1 MFQFRSGV
9 LDKSNIVSNI
19 LMIVLLCGNLYFS
32 VQYISNIKAEQ
43 NQAVDTT
50 SARIQTS
57 RVLKEFIDIVLNTQ
71 GTISYDDRV
80 KLENDVRQL
89 QDASIT
95 SQWDA
100 FVGSSDAKTAQ
111 TNAVKLMSML
121 ANKMLV

>member
-1 MFQFRSGV
+1 MFKIESGV
-9 LDKSNIVSNI
+9 LDKTRLFSNF
-19 LMIVLLCGNLYFS
+19 LMIVLLAGNLFFTAQYFENLKP
-32 VQYISNIKAEQ
+32 VAPVVNNTGK
-43 NQAVDTT
+43 D
-50 SARIQTS
+50 IQIAHF
-57 RVLKEFIDIVLNTQ
+57 LQEFIVIVLNPQTPV
-71 GTISYDDRV
+71 SSDDRV